1 MNNQERALWERIDKK
16 EKEIG
21 ELSNKGLSYS
31 IQIKQRRI
39 LLAKLQ
45 KLNSELNKTAKNFN
59 KEKAN

>member
-1 MNNQERALWERIDKK
+1 MNNQERALLERIDKK
-16 EKEIG
+16 EREIG

-45 KLNSELNKTAKNFN
+45 KLNSELNKTPKNFN